1 MGPKT
6 KPEKRRHLRDASAI
20 HGVAKQAAAGGGFGA
35 PIPPPMLISEN
46 TNRARLYRP
55 AFSRFSSVLMGSS
68 VRRFLNAPP

>member
-35 PIPPPMLISEN
+35 PSLPQCLFQKILI
-46 TNRARLYRP
+46 AL
-55 AFSRFSSVLMGSS
+55 GSS
-68 VRRFLNAPP
+68 GLPSRASPRC